1 MKATVNEDLEI
12 TLTGVYQADVGYIAN
27 RMDNYYDT
35 EGLSG
40 YDVVPDSSGTFTI
53 LTYWN
58 HEPSRHEFNSNV
70 QRWVEERKKW
80 KKENNK

>member
-40 YDVVPDSSGTFTI
+40 YDVVPDSLGMNSIATF
-53 LTYWN
+53 
-58 HEPSRHEFNSNV
+58 SV
-70 QRWVEERKKW
+70 G
-80 KKENNK
+80 